1 MFWKRRNKTGVIIFF
16 IVSVICFGE
25 TTAEE
30 YWKKLHEKASKAYSV
45 ANSTVNI
52 NTGEDE
58 VIENVIRVPIYSK
71 EQKALKEK
79 EKNEFLE
86 KGSKL
91 ISVIET
97 NRTFLEK
104 LKKKEGLLKSMMTEQ
119 GIQGINAYYDCVDEI
134 VKREQEVKEAERALD
149 IMVK

>member
-1 MFWKRRNKTGVIIFF
+1 MYWKNKGALFIFLAYG
-16 IVSVICFGE
+16 IVCFGE
-25 TTAEE
+25 TTADD
-30 YWKKLHEKASKAYSV
+30 YWKKLHEKASKVYSV

-71 EQKALKEK
+71 EQRALKEK

-86 KGSKL
+86 KGSNL
-91 ISVIET
+91 IKIIET

-134 VKREQEVKEAERALD
+134 VKREQEVKDAERALD

>member
-1 MFWKRRNKTGVIIFF
+1 MSWKNKGAVFIFF
-16 IVSVICFGE
+16 IVSVVCFGE

-30 YWKKLHEKASKAYSV
+30 YWKKLHEKASKVYSI

-71 EQKALKEK
+71 EQRVLKEK

-86 KGSKL
+86 KGSNL
-91 ISVIET
+91 IRVIET

-134 VKREQEVKEAERALD
+134 VKREQEIKDAERALD

>member
-1 MFWKRRNKTGVIIFF
+1 
-16 IVSVICFGE
+16 
-25 TTAEE
+25 
-30 YWKKLHEKASKAYSV
+30 
-45 ANSTVNI
+45 
-52 NTGEDE
+52 

-71 EQKALKEK
+71 EQRVLKEK

-86 KGSKL
+86 KGSNL
-91 ISVIET
+91 IRVIET

-134 VKREQEVKEAERALD
+134 VKREQEIKDAERALD